1 MTYSLDFAPHIPS
14 FVLWVLIAAAAI
26 LFIYSLVLRARG
38 AWLRVF
44 ALAIAIFALA
54 DPIVVHENRESL
66 PDIVAL
72 IVDRSPS
79 MDIHG
84 RRAQADKAEAAIRAK
99 LAADKSLEVRTAEI
113 TAPPG
118 EDTGTQLFAALSSAL
133 ADAPPDRVAGAIA
146 ITDGQIHDV
155 PVGKPSLHAPLQA
168 LIVGQRNEGD
178 RKLTVVGAARYVI
191 VGQTANITLRVDD
204 FGSPPGSRA
213 KVEVHVDGVDA
224 GTRTIATG
232 VDTHIGIAVNHAGEN
247 VVELNA
253 QPGPAEL
260 GLQNNRAVVAIN
272 GVRDR
277 LRVLLISGEPNA
289 GERVWR
295 SLLKSDPSV
304 DLVHFTILR
313 PPEKQDSTPIDQ
325 LSLII
330 FPTRDLF
337 VEKLS
342 SFDLIIFDRFRVQPA
357 VLPLAYFDNITRYV
371 ENGGALLVSSGPEYA
386 GLQSISRTPLSAVL
400 PAQATGDVV
409 DQPFKPLVTAQGLAH
424 PVTRDLEGANNG
436 DKPPTWGLWFRTIA
450 TSRVSG
456 ETLMSGPDSRP
467 LLVLDRVGKGR
478 VAELLSDQGWLWA
491 RGYQGGGALCRVAAA
506 HGALGDEG
514 AGAGRRA
521 PHRHDLRRRDR
532 DGAPHHGGQRQAG
545 DDDRS
550 VGQANHHA
558 ALEGRARRV
567 ARGGEGRCARSLSR
581 DGRDAQR
588 RRSVGPAE
596 PERSLRHARDG
607 CGVESAHRSHRR
619 QRALARRRTAR
630 HPPRRRRRHGLR
642 RRLDRPARQSRLS
655 RHQRGAATAAAR
667 MARADPDPG
676 IAAARVAPRG
686 ALTGPIKRPCP
697 RSASNAINRR
707 RHATAGRFPSRRPR
721 RSSHSRGHGRG

>member
-1 MTYSLDFAPHIPS
+1 LTYSLDFAPHIPAL
-14 FVLWVLIAAAAI
+14 VLWMLIAAAAI
-26 LFIYSLVLRARG
+26 LFVYSLVLRARG
-38 AWLRVF
+38 AWLRAF
-44 ALAIAIFALA
+44 AFAIAIFALA

-72 IVDRSPS
+72 VIDRSPS

-84 RRAQADKAEAAIRAK
+84 RHAEADKAEAAIRAK

-155 PVGKPSLHAPLQA
+155 PAGNPSLHAPLQA
-168 LIVGQRNEGD
+168 LIVGKRNEGD

-204 FGSPPGSRA
+204 FGAPPGSRA

-232 VDTHIGIAVNHAGEN
+232 IDTHIGIAVNHAGEN

-409 DQPFKPLVTAQGLAH
+409 DQPFKPIVTAQGLAH
-424 PVTRDLEGANNG
+424 PVTRDLEGANSG
-436 DKPPTWGLWFRTIA
+436 DKPPTWGPWFRTIA

-491 RGYQGGGALCRVAAA
+491 RGYQGGGPYAELLRRMAHWAMKEPELEEERLTATISGGEIAMERHTMADSAKPVTLTDPSGKQTTMPLLKVEPGVWRAVAKAEALGLYRVTDGTLNAVAASGPLNPKEVSDMRATDAVLKAPTEATGGSVHWLADGMPAIRRVAA
-506 HGALGDEG
+506 GAAASGDG
-514 AGAGRRA
+514 WIGLRA
-521 PHRHDLRRRDR
+521 NRGYRVT
-532 DGAPHHGGQRQAG
+532 
-545 DDDRS
+545 S
-550 VGQANHHA
+550 VEQQPLLPAWL
-558 ALEGRARRV
+558 ALMLIFGSLLLAWRMEGR
-567 ARGGEGRCARSLSR
+567 
-581 DGRDAQR
+581 
-588 RRSVGPAE
+588 
-596 PERSLRHARDG
+596 
-607 CGVESAHRSHRR
+607 
-619 QRALARRRTAR
+619 
-630 HPPRRRRRHGLR
+630 
-642 RRLDRPARQSRLS
+642 
-655 RHQRGAATAAAR
+655 
-667 MARADPDPG
+667 
-676 IAAARVAPRG
+676 
-686 ALTGPIKRPCP
+686 
-697 RSASNAINRR
+697 
-707 RHATAGRFPSRRPR
+707 
-721 RSSHSRGHGRG
+721 